1 MKRKKLSKSQYM
13 RRKRK
18 TPVMKAN
25 KKVLYTSSVALSLF
39 ATGITAPNVFALDW
53 NPRSVSE
60 ISQEIE
66 DKGGKLTYTVKYGD
80 TLSAIAEAMN
90 IDLDILAQ
98 VNQIAD
104 VNLIFPDTVLT
115 TTVDQ
120 NHQVTQIEIQAPVQ
134 EEATENTVQ
143 ATVDIAANEI
153 TVDDTV
159 IPLES
164 TDAPSSS
171 ASITEVSVE
180 TPVEE
185 APVTEVPVETPV
197 EEAPITEISV
207 KTPVEKAPITEV
219 SVEAPVEEA
228 PVTEVPVETPLEE
241 TPVEE
246 VPVTEV
252 SVETPVEEAPVTEV
266 PVETP
271 LEETPV
277 EEVPVTE
284 VSVETPVEE
293 APVTEGPAETPVEEA
308 LVTEVPAETPVE
320 EAPVAEVNSVEAAP
334 VTSTPA
340 ASTAT
345 TVATVSTTSSSTTSS
360 YDVGLQPQVAAFRA
374 EVANAFGIT
383 SFSGY
388 RAGDT
393 GDHGK
398 GLAIDFMVPQS
409 SALGDQ
415 VAAYAAAN
423 LASKNISYIIW
434 KQRFYS
440 PYASIYGPA
449 YTWNLMP
456 DRGSITE
463 NHYDHVHVSF
473 NQ

>member
-25 KKVLYTSSVALSLF
+25 KKVLYTSSLALSLF

-53 NPRSVSE
+53 TPRSVSE

-134 EEATENTVQ
+134 EAAAENTVQ

-153 TVDDTV
+153 TVNDTV

-171 ASITEVSVE
+171 ASI
-180 TPVEE
+180 
-185 APVTEVPVETPV
+185 
-197 EEAPITEISV
+197 
-207 KTPVEKAPITEV
+207 
-219 SVEAPVEEA
+219 
-228 PVTEVPVETPLEE
+228 
-241 TPVEE
+241 
-246 VPVTEV
+246 TEV

-293 APVTEGPAETPVEEA
+293 APVTEVPAETPVEEAPVAEGPAETPVEEA

-320 EAPVAEVNSVEAAP
+320 EAPIADVNSVEAAP
-334 VTSTPA
+334 VTPTPA

-345 TVATVSTTSSSTTSS
+345 TVATVSTTSSSITSS

-393 GDHGK
+393 GAHGK

>member
-1 MKRKKLSKSQYM
+1 
-13 RRKRK
+13 
-18 TPVMKAN
+18 MKAN
-25 KKVLYTSSVALSLF
+25 KKVLYTSSLALSLL

-53 NPRSVSE
+53 TPRSVSE

-134 EEATENTVQ
+134 EEAAENTVQ
-143 ATVDIAANEI
+143 ATVDIAANEN
-153 TVDDTV
+153 TVNDTV

-180 TPVEE
+180 T
-185 APVTEVPVETPV
+185 
-197 EEAPITEISV
+197 
-207 KTPVEKAPITEV
+207 
-219 SVEAPVEEA
+219 PVEEA

-293 APVTEGPAETPVEEA
+293 API
-308 LVTEVPAETPVE
+308 
-320 EAPVAEVNSVEAAP
+320 AEVNSVEAAP
-334 VTSTPA
+334 VTPTPA

-345 TVATVSTTSSSTTSS
+345 TVATVSTTSSSTTGS

-415 VAAYAAAN
+415 VAAYAVAN
-423 LASKNISYIIW
+423 VASKNISYIIW

>member
-25 KKVLYTSSVALSLF
+25 KKVLYTSSLALSLF

-134 EEATENTVQ
+134 EEAAENTVQ

-153 TVDDTV
+153 TVNDTV

-171 ASITEVSVE
+171 AST
-180 TPVEE
+180 
-185 APVTEVPVETPV
+185 
-197 EEAPITEISV
+197 
-207 KTPVEKAPITEV
+207 
-219 SVEAPVEEA
+219 
-228 PVTEVPVETPLEE
+228 
-241 TPVEE
+241 
-246 VPVTEV
+246 TEV

-293 APVTEGPAETPVEEA
+293 A

-320 EAPVAEVNSVEAAP
+320 ESPIADVNSVEAAP
-334 VTSTPA
+334 VTPTPA
-340 ASTAT
+340 ASTPT

-415 VAAYAAAN
+415 VAAYAVAN
-423 LASKNISYIIW
+423 VASKNISYIIW

-456 DRGSITE
+456 DRGGITE

>member
-25 KKVLYTSSVALSLF
+25 KKVLYTSSLALSLF

-53 NPRSVSE
+53 TPRSVSE

-134 EEATENTVQ
+134 EEADENTVQ

-171 ASITEVSVE
+171 ASI
-180 TPVEE
+180 
-185 APVTEVPVETPV
+185 
-197 EEAPITEISV
+197 
-207 KTPVEKAPITEV
+207 
-219 SVEAPVEEA
+219 
-228 PVTEVPVETPLEE
+228 
-241 TPVEE
+241 
-246 VPVTEV
+246 TEV

-334 VTSTPA
+334 VTPTPA

>member
-25 KKVLYTSSVALSLF
+25 KKVLYTSSLALSLF

-53 NPRSVSE
+53 TPRSVSE

-134 EEATENTVQ
+134 EEAAENTVQ

-185 APVTEVPVETPV
+185 APVTEVPVETP
-197 EEAPITEISV
+197 
-207 KTPVEKAPITEV
+207 
-219 SVEAPVEEA
+219 
-228 PVTEVPVETPLEE
+228 LEE

-271 LEETPV
+271 V
-277 EEVPVTE
+277 EEAPITE

-293 APVTEGPAETPVEEA
+293 ALVTEVPVETPVEEA

-320 EAPVAEVNSVEAAP
+320 ESPVAEVNSVEAAP
-334 VTSTPA
+334 VTPTPA
-340 ASTAT
+340 VSTAT

-415 VAAYAAAN
+415 VAAYAVAN

>member
-1 MKRKKLSKSQYM
+1 MKRKKLSKSQHM

-25 KKVLYTSSVALSLF
+25 KKVLYTSSLALSLF

-53 NPRSVSE
+53 TPRSVSE

-134 EEATENTVQ
+134 EEAAENTVQ

-185 APVTEVPVETPV
+185 APVTEVPVETP
-197 EEAPITEISV
+197 
-207 KTPVEKAPITEV
+207 
-219 SVEAPVEEA
+219 
-228 PVTEVPVETPLEE
+228 LEE

-271 LEETPV
+271 V
-277 EEVPVTE
+277 EEAPITE

-293 APVTEGPAETPVEEA
+293 ALVTEVPVETPVEEA

-320 EAPVAEVNSVEAAP
+320 ESPVAEVNSVEAAP
-334 VTSTPA
+334 VTPTPA
-340 ASTAT
+340 VSTAT

-415 VAAYAAAN
+415 VAAYAVAN

>member
-25 KKVLYTSSVALSLF
+25 KKVLYTSSLALSLF

-53 NPRSVSE
+53 TPRSVSE

-134 EEATENTVQ
+134 EETAENTVQ

-159 IPLES
+159 ITLES

-171 ASITEVSVE
+171 ASI
-180 TPVEE
+180 
-185 APVTEVPVETPV
+185 
-197 EEAPITEISV
+197 
-207 KTPVEKAPITEV
+207 
-219 SVEAPVEEA
+219 
-228 PVTEVPVETPLEE
+228 
-241 TPVEE
+241 
-246 VPVTEV
+246 TEV

-293 APVTEGPAETPVEEA
+293 APVTE
-308 LVTEVPAETPVE
+308 VPAETPVE

-334 VTSTPA
+334 VTPTPA

>member
-1 MKRKKLSKSQYM
+1 MKRKRTNKPQHM

-18 TPVMKAN
+18 TPVLQAN
-25 KKVLYTSSVALSLF
+25 KKVLYTSSLALSLF

-53 NPRSVSE
+53 TPRSVSE

-98 VNQIAD
+98 VNQITD

-134 EEATENTVQ
+134 EEVAENTVQ

-164 TDAPSSS
+164 TETPTSSVSVEEAPVTE
-171 ASITEVSVE
+171 APVAETPVEEAAVTEVPAAETPVVEAAVTEVPAAETPVEEVPVAETPATETSVEEAPVTEAKAAETPVEETPVIETPVAETPVEEVPVAETPVAE

-185 APVTEVPVETPV
+185 APVTETPVAETPV
-197 EEAPITEISV
+197 
-207 KTPVEKAPITEV
+207 
-219 SVEAPVEEA
+219 VEAPV
-228 PVTEVPVETPLEE
+228 TPKP
-241 TPVEE
+241 T
-246 VPVTEV
+246 
-252 SVETPVEEAPVTEV
+252 
-266 PVETP
+266 
-271 LEETPV
+271 
-277 EEVPVTE
+277 
-284 VSVETPVEE
+284 
-293 APVTEGPAETPVEEA
+293 
-308 LVTEVPAETPVE
+308 
-320 EAPVAEVNSVEAAP
+320 
-334 VTSTPA
+334 

-345 TVATVSTTSSSTTSS
+345 TVTTVSTTSSSTSS

-415 VAAYAAAN
+415 VAAYAVAN

>member
-25 KKVLYTSSVALSLF
+25 KKVLYTSSLALSLF

-53 NPRSVSE
+53 TPRSVSE

-134 EEATENTVQ
+134 EEAAENTVQ

-185 APVTEVPVETPV
+185 APVTEVPVETPL
-197 EEAPITEISV
+197 EE
-207 KTPVEKAPITEV
+207 TPVEEVPVTEV
-219 SVEAPVEEA
+219 SVETPVEEA
-228 PVTEVPVETPLEE
+228 PATEVPVETPLEE

-252 SVETPVEEAPVTEV
+252 SVET
-266 PVETP
+266 
-271 LEETPV
+271 L
-277 EEVPVTE
+277 
-284 VSVETPVEE
+284 VEE

-308 LVTEVPAETPVE
+308 LVTEVPAETLVE

-334 VTSTPA
+334 VTPTPA
-340 ASTAT
+340 ASTTT

>member
-25 KKVLYTSSVALSLF
+25 KKVLYTSSLALSLF

-53 NPRSVSE
+53 TPRSVSE

-90 IDLDILAQ
+90 IDLDIIAQ
-98 VNQIAD
+98 INQIAD

-134 EEATENTVQ
+134 EEAAENTVQ

-185 APVTEVPVETPV
+185 APVTEVPVETP
-197 EEAPITEISV
+197 
-207 KTPVEKAPITEV
+207 
-219 SVEAPVEEA
+219 
-228 PVTEVPVETPLEE
+228 LEE

-266 PVETP
+266 PVETPLEETP

-308 LVTEVPAETPVE
+308 
-320 EAPVAEVNSVEAAP
+320 PVAEVNSVEAAP
-334 VTSTPA
+334 VTPTPA

-345 TVATVSTTSSSTTSS
+345 TVATVSITSSSTTSS

>member
-25 KKVLYTSSVALSLF
+25 KKVLYTSSLALSLF

-53 NPRSVSE
+53 TPRSVSE

-134 EEATENTVQ
+134 EAAAENTVQ

-153 TVDDTV
+153 TVNDTV

-171 ASITEVSVE
+171 AST
-180 TPVEE
+180 
-185 APVTEVPVETPV
+185 
-197 EEAPITEISV
+197 
-207 KTPVEKAPITEV
+207 
-219 SVEAPVEEA
+219 
-228 PVTEVPVETPLEE
+228 
-241 TPVEE
+241 
-246 VPVTEV
+246 TEV

-293 APVTEGPAETPVEEA
+293 APVTEVPVETPVEEAPVTEGPAETPVEEA

-320 EAPVAEVNSVEAAP
+320 KAPVAEVNSVEAAP
-334 VTSTPA
+334 VTPTPA

-409 SALGDQ
+409 SALGNQ
-415 VAAYAAAN
+415 VAEYAVAN

>member
-25 KKVLYTSSVALSLF
+25 KKVLYTSSLALSLF

-53 NPRSVSE
+53 TPRSVSE

-90 IDLDILAQ
+90 IDLDIIAQ

-134 EEATENTVQ
+134 EEAAENTVQ

-159 IPLES
+159 ITLES

-171 ASITEVSVE
+171 ASI
-180 TPVEE
+180 
-185 APVTEVPVETPV
+185 
-197 EEAPITEISV
+197 
-207 KTPVEKAPITEV
+207 
-219 SVEAPVEEA
+219 
-228 PVTEVPVETPLEE
+228 
-241 TPVEE
+241 
-246 VPVTEV
+246 TEV

-284 VSVETPVEE
+284 VSVETLVEE

-320 EAPVAEVNSVEAAP
+320 EAPVAEVKSVEAAP
-334 VTSTPA
+334 VTPTPA
-340 ASTAT
+340 ASTTT

-423 LASKNISYIIW
+423 VASKNISYIIW

>member
-25 KKVLYTSSVALSLF
+25 KKVLYTSSLALSLF

-53 NPRSVSE
+53 TPRSVSE

-134 EEATENTVQ
+134 EEAAENTVQ

-159 IPLES
+159 ITLES

-171 ASITEVSVE
+171 ASI
-180 TPVEE
+180 
-185 APVTEVPVETPV
+185 
-197 EEAPITEISV
+197 
-207 KTPVEKAPITEV
+207 
-219 SVEAPVEEA
+219 
-228 PVTEVPVETPLEE
+228 
-241 TPVEE
+241 
-246 VPVTEV
+246 TEV

-284 VSVETPVEE
+284 VSVETLVEE

-320 EAPVAEVNSVEAAP
+320 KAPVAEVNSVEAAP
-334 VTSTPA
+334 VTPTPA

>member
-25 KKVLYTSSVALSLF
+25 KKVLYTSSLALSLF

-134 EEATENTVQ
+134 EEAAENTVQ

-153 TVDDTV
+153 TVNDTV

-185 APVTEVPVETPV
+185 APVTEVPVETP
-197 EEAPITEISV
+197 
-207 KTPVEKAPITEV
+207 
-219 SVEAPVEEA
+219 
-228 PVTEVPVETPLEE
+228 LE
-241 TPVEE
+241 
-246 VPVTEV
+246 
-252 SVETPVEEAPVTEV
+252 
-266 PVETP
+266 ETP

-320 EAPVAEVNSVEAAP
+320 KAPVAEVNSVEAAP
-334 VTSTPA
+334 VTPTPA

-415 VAAYAAAN
+415 VAANAVAN
-423 LASKNISYIIW
+423 VASKNISYIIW